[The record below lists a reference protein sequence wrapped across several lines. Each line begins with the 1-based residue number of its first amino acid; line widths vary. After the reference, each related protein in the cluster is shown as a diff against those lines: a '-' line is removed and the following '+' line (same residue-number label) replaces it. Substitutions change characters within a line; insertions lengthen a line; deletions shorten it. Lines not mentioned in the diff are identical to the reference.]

1 MGVTSPFAEQERK
14 AGALLD
20 ERFGTEVPVH
30 YGDSAGEY
38 QAVRGGVG
46 LLDLSF
52 RGLLELRGGERLRW
66 LNGQITND
74 VKALP
79 AGAGLPAAALTA
91 KGHILSDLAVY
102 GLDAS
107 VWIDLNRDR
116 VETVRSAFD
125 RHIIADDVMVSD
137 ASDRCARLMVAGPG
151 APELLAS
158 AVGSEVADLKAWHHT
173 EARITGVTVRV
184 IASRWLRVPGLEVV
198 APADAADRIWAAL
211 FEMGRGAGLR
221 PVGMAALDVL
231 RVEAGWPWFGVDFD
245 EQNLL
250 MESLAPEYVSFSK
263 GCYVGQEVVIRVEH
277 QGHLNKRLGGLLIS
291 DNTPPP
297 RGAAIFLG
305 DRKAGHVTSAVH
317 SPTLERVIALAYL
330 RRECWEPGTPVRIS
344 SGPGAVEAVVS
355 ALPFVA
361 G

>member
-14 AGALLD
+14 AGALHG
-20 ERFGTEVPVH
+20 ERFGTEVPAH
-30 YGDSAGEY
+30 YGDSIGEY

-52 RGLLELRGGERLRW
+52 RGLLELQGGERLRW

-74 VKALP
+74 VKGLLD
-79 AGAGLPAAALTA
+79 GAGLLAAALTA

-102 GLDAS
+102 GLGAS

-125 RHIIADDVMVSD
+125 RHIIADDVIVGD
-137 ASDRCARLMVAGPG
+137 ASDRCARLMVVGPE
-151 APELLAS
+151 APDLLAS
-158 AVGSEVADLKAWHHT
+158 AVGPEVADLKAWHHT
-173 EARITGVTVRV
+173 EARIAGVAVRV
-184 IASRWLRVPGLEVV
+184 IASRWLKVPGFEVV
-198 APADAADRIWAAL
+198 APTDAADRIWGAL

-231 RVEAGWPWFGVDFD
+231 RVEAGWPWFGVDLD

-250 MESLAPEYVSFSK
+250 MESLTSEHVSFSK
-263 GCYVGQEVVIRVEH
+263 GCYVGQELVIRVEH

-291 DNTPPP
+291 GKTLPSC
-297 RGAAIFLG
+297 GATIFLG

-330 RRECWEPGTPVRIS
+330 RRECWEPGTLVRIS
-344 SGPGAVEAVVS
+344 SGPGAVEAVV
-355 ALPFVA
+355 ATLPFVA